1 MTQNPSREPIQTS
14 QQNGVRIGISNA
26 EDDNYLVM
34 MIAQG
39 DQCQFHHLS
48 LAAARA
54 ISLEL
59 IKNVYQ
65 AEMKKNLKFSKSTT
79 KLFFQDGYQRLQHQL
94 RG

>member
-1 MTQNPSREPIQTS
+1 MTQHLSRNPIPTS
-14 QQNGVRIGISNA
+14 QHAGVRIGISNS

-34 MIAQG
+34 MVAHG

-65 AEMKKNLKFSKSTT
+65 AEMKKNLDISRSATKFV
-79 KLFFQDGYQRLQHQL
+79 FQGGYRQSLDQL
-94 RG
+94 

>member
-1 MTQNPSREPIQTS
+1 MTEYPSRDSMQTS

-34 MIAQG
+34 MIAHG

-59 IKNVYQ
+59 IRNVYQ
-65 AEMKKNLKFSKSTT
+65 AEMKKNMGFSKSPAN
-79 KLFFQDGYQRLQHQL
+79 FYFQDGYQRLRHQI
-94 RG
+94 